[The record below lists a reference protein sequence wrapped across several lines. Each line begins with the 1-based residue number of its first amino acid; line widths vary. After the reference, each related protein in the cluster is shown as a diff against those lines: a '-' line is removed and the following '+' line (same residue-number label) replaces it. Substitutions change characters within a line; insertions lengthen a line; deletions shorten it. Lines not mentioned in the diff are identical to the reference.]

1 MRPRWGQKYL
11 FDGHVLFDDE
21 LKEAGT
27 QGLIDL
33 AILLLEESI
42 AWLGGGVLRRERE
55 VEHAMFDLFI
65 GWKFWSCD

>member
-42 AWLGGGVLRRERE
+42 AWLGGGVLRRE
-55 VEHAMFDLFI
+55 
-65 GWKFWSCD
+65 